1 MECLFRIFFAILL
14 TMDAVYAFLEAHNFA
29 ASVDVAGWVGNV
41 YASSP
46 QPLRS

>member
-1 MECLFRIFFAILL
+1 MVQAGCLFRIFFAILL

-41 YASSP
+41 M
-46 QPLRS
+46 PLAHNP